1 MMRPFHNLRPGALV
15 PNIKVSR
22 RDFIAMSGA
31 VAIDAAIG
39 HAQPSEKRLYAF
51 VSSWTSGPN
60 GGGDGGG
67 IHVFSF
73 DEEVGSLRLLSSIA
87 PELNAGYIC
96 LSPDGKR
103 LYSTDERKDAGHQP
117 GAGGAVV
124 AFEVDPTTAA
134 LKRLD
139 TVPSMGAFP
148 AFISVAPDGS
158 CVAVANHGSYDATTR
173 VVQEAG
179 RPEVQRLYDDAS
191 VALFP
196 AGKDQLSP
204 ASDVAVFA
212 QQHAKG
218 WEHETGLDAIF
229 QASPHAHSVNFD
241 PAGRH
246 LLACDKGADRIYVYR
261 LEENGPRLKQLSV
274 FDAPPGTAPRHS
286 AFHPNRPYVFVIN
299 ELMATMSS
307 YRITPPGALEFI
319 QTVPTVSGNAVPSGK
334 RNMPSDVHV
343 HPSGRFVYG
352 STRGEDSIASFS
364 VDLETGRLSPF
375 ELVSTLGSTPRGF
388 NLSPD
393 GRYLLVGNQDSNEVR
408 TFRVDSDTGRLQPIG
423 AKAEIPRP
431 VCIKFSYL

>member
-1 MMRPFHNLRPGALV
+1 MMRPSLTSALERFV
-15 PNIKVSR
+15 LNIKISR

-31 VAIDAAIG
+31 VAFEAALG
-39 HAQPSEKRLYAF
+39 HAQRSEKHLYAF

-73 DEEVGSLRLLSSIA
+73 DEENGSLHLLSSIA

-103 LYSTDERKDAGHQP
+103 LYSTDERKDAGGQP

-124 AFEVDPTTAA
+124 AFQLDSTTAA
-134 LKRLD
+134 LRRLN

-148 AFISVAPDGS
+148 AFISIAPDGA

-173 VVQEAG
+173 IVQETG
-179 RPEVQRLYDDAS
+179 RFQVQRLYDDATVS
-191 VALFP
+191 LFP
-196 AGKDQLSP
+196 VGRDQLLQ

-218 WEHETGLDAIF
+218 WKHETGLDAIF

-241 PAGRH
+241 PTGRR
-246 LLACDKGADRIYVYR
+246 LLACDKGADRIYVYGV
-261 LEENGPRLKQLSV
+261 EEGGPRLKQLSV

-286 AFHPNRPYVFVIN
+286 AFHPNQPYIFVIN
-299 ELMATMSS
+299 ELMPTLSS
-307 YRITPPGALEFI
+307 YCITPSGALEFI
-319 QTVPTVSGNAVPSGK
+319 QTVPTVSGDAVPSGR

-352 STRGEDSIASFS
+352 STRGDNSIASFS
-364 VDLETGRLSPF
+364 IDLETGRLIPL
-375 ELVSTLGSTPRGF
+375 EIVSTLGSTPRGF

-408 TFRVDSDTGRLQPIG
+408 SFRVDSDTGRLQATG
-423 AKAEIPRP
+423 AKADIPRP
-431 VCIKFSYL
+431 VCIKFAYL